1 LVYGYYI
8 HYNFYWSVAYAVS
21 GHIPWLD
28 LLTGCEMPQTLRA
41 AIYDIKTLAPRTWVV
56 PHDDS
61 HLDGRHVGPGQ
72 AMAIIQANQ
81 VAGLDVTEAAYK
93 AIRLRTGREPPPM
106 DQVRAADAS
115 MRGLFGG

>member
-1 LVYGYYI
+1 MV
-8 HYNFYWSVAYAVS
+8 
-21 GHIPWLD
+21 
-28 LLTGCEMPQTLRA
+28 QTLRA
-41 AIYDIKTLAPRTWVV
+41 AIYDIKTLAPRAWVV

-81 VAGLDVTEAAYK
+81 VAGLDVTQAAYK

-106 DQVRAADAS
+106 DQVHAMDAVLRG
-115 MRGLFGG
+115 MRGG